1 MFVVDTAIQERCTGC
16 GICVAICPQ
25 DVFRINESTKKAIIK
40 YPEDC
45 VSCTSCEEFCPRDCI
60 EVYLNQPRNV
70 PPPY

>member
-1 MFVVDTAIQERCTGC
+1 MFVVDKAIQECCNGC
-16 GICVAICPQ
+16 GICVAICPK

-45 VSCTSCEEFCPRDCI
+45 VACTSCEEFCPRDCI